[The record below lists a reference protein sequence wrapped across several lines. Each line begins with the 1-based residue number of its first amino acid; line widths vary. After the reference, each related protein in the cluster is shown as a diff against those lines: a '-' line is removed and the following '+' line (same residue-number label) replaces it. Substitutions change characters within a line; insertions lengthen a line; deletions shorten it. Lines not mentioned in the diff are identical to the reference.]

1 MEYLRSKLELATRD
15 QLAKFI
21 VSSILLIT
29 IYNRDHYNDCGL
41 DPSWIARNEAMHRLL
56 GNLGAVLDNQSERDI
71 WFDAIIENLKVIPEA
86 ALIRPAKFL
95 E

>member
-29 IYNRDHYNDCGL
+29 IYNRDHYNDCDL
-41 DPSWIARNEAMHRLL
+41 DPNWIARNEAMHRLL
-56 GNLGAVLDNQSERDI
+56 GNLGSVLDNHSERDI